1 MLDVTERARKTARA
15 RALLAGLGL
24 LATAVMPGSAMADGV
39 TPQSVNG
46 FAHFGDCL
54 HVLVTNGDMHAAN
67 CTPSGNQPGG
77 ASLTS
82 FSNGAGPTGSF
93 DDGTLDISID
103 NSCNDGTFC
112 VN

>member
-1 MLDVTERARKTARA
+1 MLDVSERAGKTARA

-24 LATAVMPGSAMADGV
+24 LASAAMPSPVMADGV

-54 HVLVTNGDMHAAN
+54 HVLLTNGDMHAAN

-82 FSNGAGPTGSF
+82 FSNGAGPTSE
-93 DDGTLDISID
+93 DLPPLTDELPPPSDG
-103 NSCNDGTFC
+103 
-112 VN
+112 

>member
-24 LATAVMPGSAMADGV
+24 LASAAMPAPAMADGV

-46 FAHFGDCL
+46 FAHFGDCF
-54 HVLVTNGDMHAAN
+54 HVLITNGDMHAAN
-67 CTPSGNQPGG
+67 CTPSGNQPTG

-82 FSNGAGPTGSF
+82 FSGGAGPTESTDLGSPS
-93 DDGTLDISID
+93 DDCSSDCTL
-103 NSCNDGTFC
+103 
-112 VN
+112 